1 MRTSTSPTIV
11 PSDFPEWLDSMVVK
25 EFRQAM
31 RQRMFIVPFAVVHFL
46 MIGALALEW
55 QSLQENGTTSWL
67 GRNAFWL
74 VAYVVVGFIMPLRG
88 FEAMQEESGGRNAD
102 TLIIAGLSRWRI
114 VRGKWMV
121 QAGLAMLVL
130 VSLLPYFIVRYFFGA
145 FDLWINVVQLLNVFS
160 CCLATS
166 ALIIGAS
173 GYTNYTVRILISA
186 VSVLYAIASSVALT
200 VVLSEQAFTSGNAM
214 KLAIFGVIVLFGLGF
229 MAICV
234 LLGLQLA
241 RAHLKVYLV
250 PWEPSPTR
258 TMVTL
263 ILCLPFILGAGTV
276 ATCGWGGPLVE
287 MVLIY
292 SLLMYDRD
300 PSRDKPGKPLVPP
313 AA

>member
-1 MRTSTSPTIV
+1 MRSATSPIIV

-31 RQRMFIVPFAVVHFL
+31 RQRMFLVPFAAVHFL

-55 QSLQENGTTSWL
+55 QALQENGTTSWL
-67 GRNAFWL
+67 ARNAFWL
-74 VAYVVVGFIMPLRG
+74 VAYAVVGFIMPLRG

-114 VRGKWMV
+114 VRGKWLV

-145 FDLWINVVQLLNVFS
+145 FDLWINLVQLMNVFS

-173 GYTNYTVRILISA
+173 GYANYTVRIIISA
-186 VSVLYAIASSVALT
+186 VSVLYAMISSVALT
-200 VVLSEQAFTSGNAM
+200 VALNEQAFRSGSGM
-214 KLAIFGVIVLFGLGF
+214 QIVIVTVIVLYGLGF
-229 MAICV
+229 MGICV

-263 ILCLPFILGAGTV
+263 IICLPFILGAGTV

-287 MVLIY
+287 AVLIY

-300 PSRDKPGKPLVPP
+300 ASREKQRKPLPLP
-313 AA
+313 IA